1 MSAEAPPPFLGVRF
15 DAEGRALR
23 CSGCTVI
30 GHIRPGP
37 VFDALAAA
45 RDALAAAPGG
55 ACFAWLPP
63 SSWHMTLFDGLLHS
77 RRAPGFWPD
86 ALPRHAAEAAAD
98 AWFIDAVRAAPTP
111 PPAPFA
117 LRPTGIA
124 ASGGGIGVTLE
135 GATSAEEARLRAFRD
150 ALAAATGLADRPGHA
165 TYRFHVTLAYALA
178 HPADPAAF
186 DAALAAAAAALI
198 RAAPRFTIGPP
209 EICVFEDMTEFR
221 PLARLV

>member
-1 MSAEAPPPFLGVRF
+1 MKAPPPYLGVRF

-37 VFDALAAA
+37 VFDALVAA

-77 RRAPGFWPD
+77 RRSPGVWPE
-86 ALPRHAAEAAAD
+86 ALPEDAAEADAD
-98 AWFIDAVRAAPTP
+98 AWFLEAVRTAPIAP
-111 PPAPFA
+111 PPPFA

-135 GATSAEEARLRAFRD
+135 GATAEEESRLRAFRD
-150 ALAAATGLADRPGHA
+150 ALAAATGLAGRPGHA
-165 TYRFHVTLAYALA
+165 SYRFHVTLAYALS
-178 HPADPAAF
+178 HPADHEAF
-186 DAALAAAAAALI
+186 DTALAATGARLI
-198 RAAPRFTIGPP
+198 AAAPRVAVGPP
-209 EICVFEDMTEFR
+209 EICVFDDMTAFR
-221 PLARLV
+221 TLALLA

>member
-1 MSAEAPPPFLGVRF
+1 MKAPPPYLGVRF

-30 GHIRPGP
+30 GHIRSGP
-37 VFDALAAA
+37 VFDALVAA

-77 RRAPGFWPD
+77 RRSAGFWPD
-86 ALPRHAAEAAAD
+86 ALPRDAAETEAD
-98 AWFIDAVRAAPTP
+98 AWFLDAVRAAPIA

-124 ASGGGIGVTLE
+124 ASGGGIGATLE
-135 GATSAEEARLRAFRD
+135 GATPEEEARLRAFRD

-178 HPADPAAF
+178 LPADPAGF
-186 DAALAAAAAALI
+186 DAALAAAGAALI
-198 RAAPRFTIGPP
+198 EAAPRVEIGPP
-209 EICVFEDMTEFR
+209 EICVFDDMTEFR
-221 PLARLV
+221 AQAVLG